1 MKDFITFIIP
11 TIGRKTLLNSIQSLN
26 NQTNDNWRAIIIFDG
41 VQNNFEIENVNE
53 KIKIFEIEK
62 RGISINQASEVR
74 NYGIRKAE
82 SKWIAFL
89 DDDDTLSKD
98 YVEIFYNE
106 QKNFNFDVYIFRMK
120 MDNRIIP
127 NQNEKNIKICDI
139 GISFIIKKYI
149 FDNIS
154 FENSGTEDYDFLKK
168 VENNNHKIIISNYVS
183 YFVKGI
189 ESDTIKLDNNKKI
202 FINGFNPYLFLG
214 LNYYLC
220 NKFNS

>member
-168 VENNNHKIIISNYVS
+168 VENNNHKIIISNYVR
-183 YFVKGI
+183 
-189 ESDTIKLDNNKKI
+189 
-202 FINGFNPYLFLG
+202 
-214 LNYYLC
+214 
-220 NKFNS
+220 